1 MAKNYPSAISYRK
14 MMKMKKVITGR
25 LLWMIEYLNEFEWP
39 FENNLLEVC
48 EKEFEWYTLIIYLGS
63 KQ

>member
-1 MAKNYPSAISYRK
+1 
-14 MMKMKKVITGR
+14 MKMKKVITGR

-48 EKEFEWYTLIIYLGS
+48 EKEFE
-63 KQ
+63 